1 MSSQVSITLRAID
14 LATKPIAGVTR
25 SLGLMKFALVGL
37 GTVVGRE
44 FIRVNSELEQMKVKL
59 AGLFGGNMKV
69 GEDALKW
76 VREFQAANPVKS
88 IEAMTDSFHSL
99 VSAGIKPTEEAMKA
113 LIGGAVKYGLTE
125 ADLKRVLVA
134 MRQITAI
141 TNAQKNELNQLAE
154 RLPQIS
160 KKLSEELGYK
170 SPELF
175 QQAMTRM
182 EVDAKAMATA
192 TVRILG
198 QGADEA
204 IENYGKTWEGGMVR
218 LKTAW
223 FNFIESLNSGSAF
236 DKLKGGLEEV
246 TGWFNKMAF
255 YASNLGGE
263 FDYLIKAGID
273 FYNSFAKGIVE
284 INKLMG
290 QLTGIG
296 TGSNSAFGSLLI
308 VINDAIAGFE
318 ILGIIIN
325 AQMQIATESFFLF
338 RDKATSAWKQVKALF
353 VEDAD
358 VEAKKSLNL
367 TLQSKMEDLQKLRD
381 DLRNQMVT
389 QVNNVRDHAT
399 GEPLWSGA
407 IMNILKTQIA
417 DLTTEVESLQN
428 ALKDPASRT
437 FSDIVD
443 ASVDKARGAIA
454 KIQGTQI
461 TANKAV
467 TMAFNEQYDEGTRK
481 KKVSELPESVQAYV
495 QGLIDAESK
504 IQALP
509 KTFGESWGVAMKKAK
524 EDFDKNFGDIVAL
537 GKYAADSLT
546 KAFTSGFEL
555 MFQQLKEGTIN
566 LKDVMMNILNSV
578 YDAMAKIIAQRMAIG
593 LVTQVG
599 TMFATAPAQV
609 GTGASADGGM
619 GMGDNY
625 MSNAGGLQKSSTSS
639 KVEIINNSG
648 QQLEVTQARSKSNGG
663 DQIMTIVIDQIM
675 RNKNGSRD
683 MLRGALA

>member
-14 LATKPIAGVTR
+14 LATKPISGVTR

-37 GTVVGRE
+37 GAVVGRE

-76 VREFQAANPVKS
+76 VRDFQAANPVKS

-134 MRQITAI
+134 MRQITSV
-141 TNAQKNELNQLAE
+141 TNAQKQELNQLSE
-154 RLPQIS
+154 KLPQIS
-160 KKLSEELGYK
+160 KKLAQELGYK

-175 QQAMTRM
+175 QQAMKRM

-192 TVRILG
+192 TVRILA
-198 QGADEA
+198 QGADES
-204 IENYGKTWEGGMVR
+204 IENYSKTWEGGIVR
-218 LKTAW
+218 LKTSW
-223 FNFIESLNSGSAF
+223 FDFMESLNSGGAF
-236 DKLKGGLEEV
+236 ERLKGAIDSVSKGLE
-246 TGWFNKMAF
+246 NMSMHSAQ
-255 YASNLGGE
+255 LGVE
-263 FDYLIKAGID
+263 FDYLVQAGVD
-273 FYNSFAKGIVE
+273 FGNAVGDGLVE
-284 INKLMG
+284 IYNLINKVAG
-290 QLTGIG
+290 RS
-296 TGSNSAFGSLLI
+296 TGSESGFGALI
-308 VINDAIAGFE
+308 MTVNAAIAGFK
-318 ILGIIIN
+318 ILGATISF
-325 AQMQIATESFFLF
+325 QMEVAVRSFYLF
-338 RDKATSAWKQVKALF
+338 RDKVTAAWKQVMGLF
-353 VEDAD
+353 FEDK
-358 VEAKKSLNL
+358 EAEEKNVL
-367 TLQSKMEDLQKLRD
+367 TLKLKSKMEELQKLRD
-381 DLRNQMVT
+381 ELLSQMTAKVSG
-389 QVNNVRDHAT
+389 NVIGW
-399 GEPLWSGA
+399 GEEE
-407 IMNILKTQIA
+407 M
-417 DLTTEVESLQN
+417 N
-428 ALKDPASRT
+428 ALK
-437 FSDIVD
+437 
-443 ASVDKARGAIA
+443 
-454 KIQGTQI
+454 IQIKDLVG
-461 TANKAV
+461 
-467 TMAFNEQYDEGTRK
+467 E
-481 KKVSELPESVQAYV
+481 VSELQNVLKDPSTETF
-495 QGLIDAESK
+495 GGIIEDAGYKAKEAIKK
-504 IQALP
+504 IQEAQTKADEAVTIAFNKKANNYNKTKGISGFTPQLEAEFDKLGLLDASKAMEEVP
-509 KTFGESWGVAMKKAK
+509 KTFLEGWSVAMKKAK
-524 EDFDKNFGDIVAL
+524 EDFDKNFGDVVAM

-555 MFQQLKEGTIN
+555 MFQQLKEGTVN

-619 GMGDNY
+619 ASGDSY
-625 MSNAGGLQKSSTSS
+625 MSNAGLYKSSSSTSS

-648 QQLEVTQARSKSNGG
+648 QQLEVTQARSKGTG
-663 DQIMTIVIDQIM
+663 TDQIMTIVIDSVM